1 MDVDILM
8 KMRYTDREQM
18 FRTIN
23 AKRSYVK
30 KDKKCYY
37 GTSVQMRK
45 EV

>member
-1 MDVDILM
+1 
-8 KMRYTDREQM
+8 M

>member
-1 MDVDILM
+1 
-8 KMRYTDREQM
+8 M
-18 FRTIN
+18 FRAIN
-23 AKRSYVK
+23 AKKSYVK